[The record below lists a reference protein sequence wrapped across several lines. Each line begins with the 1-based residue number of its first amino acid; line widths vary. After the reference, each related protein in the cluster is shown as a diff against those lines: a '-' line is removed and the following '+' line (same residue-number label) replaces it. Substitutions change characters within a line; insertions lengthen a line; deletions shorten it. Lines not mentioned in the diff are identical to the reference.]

1 MFTRIPKL
9 PATILGFVFVS
20 NLSGSFPEEEVL
32 VVTKPEVIVMPQGK
46 VKAAISE
53 IQAPVEVISVLE
65 IANVGELRK
74 AMPNFDPA
82 DTPRT
87 TIEGNISRLP
97 DFSNLFALRLYPNSN
112 RDSAVV
118 LLENLL
124 QIIYSEK
131 NQRGEMF
138 DVFPNDDSFQ
148 YQWNLHN
155 EAQWGG
161 IPDADIDAPEA
172 WDIKNRQFDNNCG
185 YLRI

>member
-9 PATILGFVFVS
+9 LATILGFVFVS